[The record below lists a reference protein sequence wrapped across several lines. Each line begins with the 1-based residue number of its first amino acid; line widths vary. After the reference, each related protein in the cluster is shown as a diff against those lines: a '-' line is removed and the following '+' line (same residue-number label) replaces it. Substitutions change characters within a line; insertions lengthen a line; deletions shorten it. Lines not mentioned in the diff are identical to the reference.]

1 MYVDIFGD
9 IRESKTKDRSFLKKK
24 KKGKRKRNTKKGRNK
39 FETQRRR
46 ICFDATLKGQNGES
60 RNAVTN

>member
-24 KKGKRKRNTKKGRNK
+24 KKKKEKHKKGK
-39 FETQRRR
+39 E
-46 ICFDATLKGQNGES
+46 
-60 RNAVTN
+60 

>member
-9 IRESKTKDRSFLKKK
+9 IRESKTEDRSFLKKK
-24 KKGKRKRNTKKGRNK
+24 RKRKRNTKKGRNK

-46 ICFDATLKGQNGES
+46 ICF
-60 RNAVTN
+60 

>member
-24 KKGKRKRNTKKGRNK
+24 KEKER
-39 FETQRRR
+39 ETQKREGINLKHRGEEYVLMRR
-46 ICFDATLKGQNGES
+46 S
-60 RNAVTN
+60 RGKTVNLETR